1 VKVEYAEPEPDGLA
15 SMIGGLIEANLI
27 RHPERMKLLRPSVI
41 DLSAPDAGVSVSLA
55 VEPERVF
62 VAPAAGANGRSHIHV
77 QADAS
82 DLLLLASVPL
92 RMGIPDPLTRE
103 GRAVLSRIGR
113 RRIRIEGLLR
123 HPGTLVRLSRLLSV
137 V

>member
-1 VKVEYAEPEPDGLA
+1 MRVEYADAESDGLA
-15 SMIGGLIEANLI
+15 TMVGGLIEANLL
-27 RHPERMKLLRPSVI
+27 RHPEREKLLRPSVV

-55 VEPERVF
+55 IEPGRVL
-62 VAPAAGANGRSHIHV
+62 VAPAAGANGSPHIHV
-77 QADAS
+77 RAGAS
-82 DLLLLASVPL
+82 DLLLMAGAPL
-92 RMGIPDPLTRE
+92 RLGLPDPFSPE
-103 GRAVLSRIGR
+103 GRAVLRGLAR